1 MKSTIVIHRVTKS
14 VSGEGNV
21 VRASAELL
29 RERGVETTLATFSP
43 PLDDLGLPHV
53 SAVPFKLRLFDKY
66 QRVLTCISA
75 RRTKPDFFLNIT
87 AIPIPL
93 SDIATHIIYGVAP
106 EFSSVP
112 SKYNTS
118 WIWMAYLLP
127 LRGLL
132 KRFREE
138 ARRSVFIANS
148 AYSSK
153 AIREIY
159 GVESTV
165 VYPPVDVTD
174 FLKAFH
180 EEGEPFF
187 VTIGRFEP
195 GKRLDLAVRL
205 SSMSGVRGVIVG
217 SMESDSYMKKLVRL
231 SRELKADVQFLPN
244 LPRNSLIELMGK
256 ASVYF
261 HPTLGE
267 HFGIPIVEAMAA
279 GLVPIVPRESGGFE
293 IVPEFSYN
301 NLEEA
306 SELVKKGLNTP
317 ASTRRELKDKALSF
331 DRRNFKEKL
340 WNIIDEV
347 IR

>member
-1 MKSTIVIHRVTKS
+1 MKSTLVIHRVTRS

-29 RERGVETTLATFSP
+29 KEKKVDTTLATFSP
-43 PLDDLGLPHV
+43 PLDDLGLPYMSV
-53 SAVPFKLRLFDKY
+53 VPFKLRLFDKY
-66 QRVLTCISA
+66 QRAFTYISA
-75 RRTKPDFFLNIT
+75 RKTRPDFFLNIT

-93 SDIATHIIYGVAP
+93 SDIAKHIIYGVAP

-112 SKYNTS
+112 SKYNS
-118 WIWMAYLLP
+118 SLVWKLYILP

-138 ARRSVFIANS
+138 AQRSVFIANS
-148 AYSSK
+148 RYSSK

-159 GVESTV
+159 GVDSEV

-174 FLKAFH
+174 FLKAYH
-180 EEGEPFF
+180 EEGEPYFL
-187 VTIGRFEP
+187 TIGRFEP

-205 SSMSGVRGVIVG
+205 SAMTGIRGVIVG
-217 SMESDSYMKKLVRL
+217 SMESDSYLKRLIKL
-231 SRELKADVQFLPN
+231 SKELKADVQFLPN
-244 LPRNSLIELMGK
+244 VKREYLIEVMK
-256 ASVYF
+256 RASIYF

-293 IVPEFSYN
+293 IVPEFSYDS
-301 NLEEA
+301 LEEA
-306 SELVKKGLNTP
+306 SELVKSNLKAP
-317 ASTRRELKDKALSF
+317 SSVRRDLREKALGF
-331 DRRNFKEKL
+331 DRRIFKERM
-340 WNIIDEV
+340 WSV
-347 IR
+347 IERAIT